1 MQVPVVKF
9 DLVKSDAIALGP
21 VVHLSDG
28 VGTLFDH
35 SCDAFTPPKA
45 CTISEVPYPRSVTS
59 KRAEDARLRIEL
71 EERARRQEAAQ
82 AQRLID
88 DFLAAARAKGMT
100 PEPLRAQLMDGHE
113 ARTDRRGWYL
123 NAKHSLAIGEHGEY
137 YQLVVPGGFMERM
150 RGVKLEPS
158 SPPMHI
164 GRGGRDR
171 RSQGV
176 SGLAAG
182 RLSCSGGREAVAA
195 ATPPELRSPFDGGWC
210 LSV

>member
-35 SCDAFTPPKA
+35 SCDAFTPPKV

-164 GRGGRDR
+164 GRGGRD
-171 RSQGV
+171 GET
-176 SGLAAG
+176 GDLKEFLGWLLA
-182 RLSCSGGREAVAA
+182 
-195 ATPPELRSPFDGGWC
+195 D
-210 LSV
+210 